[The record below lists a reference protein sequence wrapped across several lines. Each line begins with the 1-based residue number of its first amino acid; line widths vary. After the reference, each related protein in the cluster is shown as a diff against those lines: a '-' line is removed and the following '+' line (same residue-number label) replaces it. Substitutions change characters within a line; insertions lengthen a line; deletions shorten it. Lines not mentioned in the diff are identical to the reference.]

1 MNVRAFGAVVIAA
14 VIGAACAP
22 VDDTS
27 GAERTWVG
35 TITTEG
41 GVTTVVN
48 ESGSVWGST
57 ATLVEEASIGVESG
71 ADEYM
76 LGAVYAVHGSD
87 DYIYLIDGQLN
98 VVRRYDEKSVFVDQ
112 IGRIG
117 QGPGEYTAPR
127 MIEVASDGRIFVW
140 DSDQRR
146 LVVFA
151 ADGTPLDTWA
161 TNGAFCCVYPIFFD
175 PDAGDNGDALWLLT
189 YSFDR
194 ETRAESFAMQA
205 WGPEG
210 SVGPEFSLPDMG
222 AAQERMAEVGGRRF
236 VMPFAP
242 IYPGEVV
249 GPARYAAADFDAYRY
264 EVQVRGET
272 TLVVEKY
279 WDPVPVDPEQADWE
293 RRATIARLRGRY
305 PDFTWDGAG
314 MPDHYP
320 PYARLLGSESGEVWA
335 VRNAPGVRVEDCVED
350 PLAAAETFNST
361 PAAER
366 SCWQDVYV
374 ADVFDPEGRFLGEVE
389 TPPGAFT
396 YPYYEFATH
405 IDGDR
410 VVMAVE
416 DEAGVVRV
424 KRYRLV
430 PPRAR

>member
-1 MNVRAFGAVVIAA
+1 MKRQIATGVLLVV
-14 VIGAACAP
+14 VVACSPASEGQGTG
-22 VDDTS
+22 D
-27 GAERTWVG
+27 TWVG
-35 TITTEG
+35 SITTEG
-41 GVTTVVN
+41 NVTTVIN
-48 ESGSVWGST
+48 ESGSVWGGP
-57 ATLVEEASIGVESG
+57 ARLVEEASIGVETG

-76 LGAVYAVHGSD
+76 LGAVYAVHGTD
-87 DYIYLIDGQLN
+87 EHIYLIDGQ
-98 VVRRYDEKSVFVDQ
+98 VVRRYDANGVFVDQ

-127 MIEVASDGRIFVW
+127 LIEVAPEGRIFVW

-175 PDAGDNGDALWLLT
+175 PNARENGDALWLLT

-210 SVGPEFSLPDMG
+210 PVGPGFPLPDMG
-222 AAQERMAEVGGRRF
+222 AAQERMAEVGGHRF

-242 IYPGEVV
+242 TYLGEVV

-264 EVQVRGET
+264 EVQDRGET
-272 TLVVEKY
+272 TLVVEKH

-305 PDFTWDGAG
+305 PDFTWDGTG
-314 MPDHYP
+314 MPDHHP
-320 PYARLLGSESGEVWA
+320 PYARLLGSESGEVWV
-335 VRNAPGVRVEDCVED
+335 VRNAPGVRVESCVED
-350 PLAAAETFNST
+350 PLADVETFNST
-361 PAAER
+361 PAGER

-374 ADVFDPEGRFLGEVE
+374 ADVFDAEGRFLGEVE

-396 YPYYEFATH
+396 YPVGFATH
-405 IDGDR
+405 VDGDR

-430 PPRAR
+430 PPR